1 MKKLLLLLFFTPA
14 VNFLF
19 AQSDTTNSIV
29 SIGDSTK
36 TNDTLAMAKIYVIRS
51 TGHIGSAV
59 NLRIL
64 VNDMMFCKIKNN
76 RYALFYVKPG
86 THMFNATTWDKP
98 GTPEKFALKMPV
110 VAGKTYYLSLKI
122 KQRFM
127 GIEVLVEEVTY
138 NTAAPLLQ
146 KYTHDACE

>member
-19 AQSDTTNSIV
+19 AQSDTTNPIV
-29 SIGDSTK
+29 SIGNSTK

-110 VAGKTYYLSLKI
+110 VAGGTYYLSLKI

-127 GIEVLVEEVTY
+127 GIEVLVEEVTN